1 MEAQQ
6 ALKIANKLTTSI
18 LSDVLESQ
26 KGPTRQQDKLQQGS
40 LQQSSSHKST
50 SQHFISQ
57 HSSF

>member
-18 LSDVLESQ
+18 LSDVYQL
-26 KGPTRQQDKLQQGS
+26 KIYTTGQQDKLLQGS

-50 SQHFISQ
+50 SQHFTSQ

>member
-18 LSDVLESQ
+18 LSDVSQ
-26 KGPTRQQDKLQQGS
+26 LKIYTTGQQDKLLQGS

-50 SQHFISQ
+50 SQHFASQ